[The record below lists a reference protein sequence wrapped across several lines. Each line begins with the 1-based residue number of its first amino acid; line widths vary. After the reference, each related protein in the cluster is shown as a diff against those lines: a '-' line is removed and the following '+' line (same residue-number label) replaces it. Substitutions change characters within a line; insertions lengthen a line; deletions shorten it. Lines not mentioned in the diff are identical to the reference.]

1 MIVVNNCI
9 FHSIECKYGDV
20 QLKDDIPNIF
30 AERGFHPICG
40 HGFWN
45 TMHGYNT
52 FCKLL
57 RFQTATTIGSKV
69 ATDVDAMRVGE
80 CKESDT
86 NLTKCSA
93 GNCNDMKLGGACTNY
108 PTNECMKGSIA
119 IQKIKCMDGS
129 HEGKGFYSSCVGG
142 W

>member
-1 MIVVNNCI
+1 M
-9 FHSIECKYGDV
+9 
-20 QLKDDIPNIF
+20 IF
-30 AERGFHPICG
+30 AEKGFHPICA
-40 HGFWN
+40 HQFWN
-45 TMHGYNT
+45 NYHGYNT

-57 RFQTATTIGSKV
+57 GFKTATTGSPV
-69 ATDVDAMRVGE
+69 VTAVDAMRVGE